1 MIKNKELE
9 GRTVKSNQEEKKK
22 YGAKKRQAAEITETT
37 NEYQR
42 QTKRR

>member
-1 MIKNKELE
+1 MKKKIKELE
-9 GRTVKSNQEEKKK
+9 GRTVKSNQEEKKLWRE
-22 YGAKKRQAAEITETT
+22 KRQEAEITETT